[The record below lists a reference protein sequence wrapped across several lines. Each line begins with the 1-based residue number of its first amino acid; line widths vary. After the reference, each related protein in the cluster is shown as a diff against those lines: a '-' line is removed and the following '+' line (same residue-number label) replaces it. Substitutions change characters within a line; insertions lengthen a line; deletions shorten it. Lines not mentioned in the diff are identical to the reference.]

1 MLRTTTSLASE
12 QYSTRIPP
20 SWLPPH
26 PNHSNSRI
34 TFTTHHH
41 HKSLVVKCS
50 NMTVTPRISV
60 NDGNLVVHGKTIL
73 TGVPDNIVLTPETG
87 KGIDGRISYEEF
99 AAMMKAGTDWR
110 KASRQ
115 YSRGH

>member
-87 KGIDGRISYEEF
+87 KGIVTGAFIG
-99 AAMMKAGTDWR
+99 AT
-110 KASRQ
+110 ASNTKSLRVFPIGALQ
-115 YSRGH
+115 